1 MEEIEVGEYVR
12 TDKGYIAQIKE
23 FKKNYTVGR
32 RINKKEEVDENYIN
46 LGRNQCKFVESIDY
60 SIPPCYP
67 TDEELERIKKHIVKH
82 SKNITDLIEEDDYVN
97 GSKVVGKDNN
107 CILILTDGGQTCY
120 RNIFENK
127 DIKSIVTKERFN
139 SIAYRLEE

>member
-1 MEEIEVGEYVR
+1 MKEIEVGEYVR
-12 TDKGYIAQIKE
+12 TIDGFIRKVIK
-23 FKKNYTVGR
+23 V
-32 RINKKEEVDENYIN
+32 NKKGSYEGLCYGTYSVD
-46 LGRNQCKFVESIDY
+46 
-60 SIPPCYP
+60 
-67 TDEELERIKKHIVKH
+67 KKYKNSVGISAKKILKH

-127 DIKSIVTKERFN
+127 DIKSIVTKQQYDAN
-139 SIAYRLEE
+139 CYRLEE

>member
-12 TDKGYIAQIKE
+12 IKDGRIIK
-23 FKKNYTVGR
+23 FNKFGTFRVGCR
-32 RINKKEEVDENYIN
+32 EPIYYKTIVS
-46 LGRNQCKFVESIDY
+46 GRSHYKFDTI
-60 SIPPCYP
+60 I
-67 TDEELERIKKHIVKH
+67 KH
-82 SKNITDLIEEDDYVN
+82 SKNIIDLIEEGDYVN

-127 DIKSIVTKERFN
+127 DIKSILTKEQYDAN
-139 SIAYRLEE
+139 CYRLEE